1 MLFKKSDTNKNKFE
15 SMNKPSFSLLL
26 TGICT
31 GVFSLVTM
39 NAMANSTPRKPYW
52 QDVQV
57 VAVNKEYPRTAF
69 MTYDNRTDALTGKY
83 ENSKYYQLL
92 NGDWKFF
99 FVDSYKKLPEN
110 ITDPSVSTASWNDIK
125 VPGVRSSYIYES
137 RI

>member
-39 NAMANSTPRKPYW
+39 NAMANSAPRKPYW

-57 VAVNKEYPRTAF
+57 VAVNIRV
-69 MTYDNRTDALTGKY
+69 
-83 ENSKYYQLL
+83 LL
-92 NGDWKFF
+92 
-99 FVDSYKKLPEN
+99 L
-110 ITDPSVSTASWNDIK
+110 
-125 VPGVRSSYIYES
+125 
-137 RI
+137 